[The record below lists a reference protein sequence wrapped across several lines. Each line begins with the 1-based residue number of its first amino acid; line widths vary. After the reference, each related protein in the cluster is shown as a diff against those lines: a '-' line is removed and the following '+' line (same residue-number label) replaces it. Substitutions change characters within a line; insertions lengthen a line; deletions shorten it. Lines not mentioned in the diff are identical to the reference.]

1 MPTYLTADEAADE
14 LDITKNTLYA
24 YVSRGL
30 IRSEPADASRR
41 TRRYRAED
49 VHRLKRKKQLQE
61 DPTTAARTALEWG
74 LPVMESALTL
84 IEQGRFYYRGQ
95 DACRLA
101 QTHSLEEVAPLLW
114 DISSDDI
121 SLDSATLPPH
131 AVPPLDEAEGTIL
144 DHMQIALHR
153 AEIHDDRAYDVS
165 KQGLANT
172 GTRLLALLLSLV
184 EEGASPTSSAPI
196 AQRLQNTWGL
206 ETPEECALLNTALVL
221 SADHGLNVTAF
232 SVRCVASAGA
242 TPYGAINAGLS
253 ASRGHRH
260 TGNVARIEALLREA
274 ERPDSLRKTMT
285 ERLRRGDPV
294 PGFGHRLYPN
304 GDPRAQ
310 LLIEQLQTVAPNS
323 SGAAFGSVA
332 AELGADLLGRPP
344 ALDFALV
351 ALRRALNLPSE
362 APLLLFVLGRT
373 VGWVGHM
380 IEQYQQGD
388 VIRPRAQYTGPS
400 PEAS

>member
-1 MPTYLTADEAADE
+1 MPLYLTADEAADE

-30 IRSEPADASRR
+30 IRSEPTDASRR

-49 VHRLKRKKQLQE
+49 VQQLKRKKQLQQ
-61 DPTTAARTALEWG
+61 DPTTAARTALDWG
-74 LPVMESALTL
+74 LPVMESGLTL

-101 QTHSLEEVAPLLW
+101 QTHTLEEVAFLLW
-114 DISSDDI
+114 DISSDGI
-121 SLDSATLPPH
+121 TLDSAALPTE
-131 AVPPLDEAEGTIL
+131 AVPPSDEADGTIL

-165 KQGLANT
+165 KQGLAKT
-172 GTRLLALLLSLV
+172 GTRLLALLLTLV
-184 EEGASPTSSAPI
+184 DDEAPPTTSAPI
-196 AQRLQNTWGL
+196 ANRLQNTWGL
-206 ETPEECALLNTALVL
+206 TTPEECTLLNTALVL
-221 SADHGLNVTAF
+221 CADHGLNVTAF

-274 ERPDSLRKTMT
+274 ERPEALRKTMAQ
-285 ERLRRGDPV
+285 RLRRGDPV

-304 GDPRAQ
+304 GDPRAH
-310 LLIEQLQTVAPNS
+310 LLLEQLQTVAPNS

-332 AELGADLLGRPP
+332 AEVGPNLLGRPP

-351 ALRRALNLPSE
+351 ALRRALNLPPD
-362 APLLLFVLGRT
+362 APLLFVLGRT